1 MAKVN
6 KERLLKI
13 KARIGVAVKDT
24 NSQFVLGL
32 FAGFVSKTDPDL
44 AEITA
49 AFVELFT
56 RPKVP

>member
-44 AEITA
+44 AEIAA

>member
-13 KARIGVAVKDT
+13 KARIEEAMDDT
-24 NSQFVLGL
+24 NPQFVLGL

-44 AEITA
+44 AEIAA